1 MPVLPVLAISCQT
14 STRQA
19 RPSTG
24 GNTAIQ
30 KPRKSRL
37 AADGRALTVAGA
49 AGASVLGGLM
59 AFPMGLAWDV
69 AGGAM
74 ASSGE

>member
-1 MPVLPVLAISCQT
+1 M
-14 STRQA
+14 
-19 RPSTG
+19 G

-37 AADGRALTVAGA
+37 AAEGRALTA
-49 AGASVLGGLM
+49 AGATVSATGALAWGALM
-59 AFPMGLAWDV
+59 ALPMGLAWEL